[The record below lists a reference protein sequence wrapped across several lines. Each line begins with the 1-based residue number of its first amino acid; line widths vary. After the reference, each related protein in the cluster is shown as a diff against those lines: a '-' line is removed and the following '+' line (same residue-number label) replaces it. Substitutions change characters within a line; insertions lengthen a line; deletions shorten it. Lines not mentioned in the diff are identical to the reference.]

1 MRARGFDLLLLTLA
15 TIVSGCSTQEQAST
29 AQPPVPSKIIDLSA
43 TITPDLPVRLW
54 GHKALSDFGF
64 SDTTEFRVIQQGDP
78 PLYVSNAYWT
88 LFNHGGTHVDA
99 PNHMDR
105 AAKGIDAL
113 RLSTVVGP
121 IRILDFRSR
130 PKDVPI
136 ELGAIRANDIRSGDV
151 VIMLVGYQPP
161 TRPDEIPSFA
171 YLSKEAA
178 EYLAAL
184 PVRAV
189 GTDAL
194 SVESF
199 RRIYELMARGVKG
212 YEELAPVHH
221 AFLPRDIPVIEGLV
235 NVEEL
240 LGESNSIFVGLPL
253 KVQNG
258 DGSPIRAAAFV
269 Y

>member
-1 MRARGFDLLLLTLA
+1 MCNRGFRLLLLDLTL
-15 TIVSGCSTQEQAST
+15 IVSGCSNQEQAST
-29 AQPPVPSKIIDLSA
+29 AKVPTKIIDLST

-64 SDTTEFRVIQQGDP
+64 SDTTEFRVIEQPDP

-113 RLSTVVGP
+113 RLSSVVGP

-136 ELGAIRANDIRSGDV
+136 ELAAVRAYDVHPGDV
-151 VIMLVGYQPP
+151 VIMLVSYQPP

-178 EYLAAL
+178 EYLATL
-184 PVRAV
+184 PIRAI

-199 RRIYELMARGVKG
+199 RQIYGLLEKGVKG
-212 YEELAPVHH
+212 YEELAPIHH
-221 AFLPRDIPVIEGLV
+221 AFLPREIPIIEGLV
-235 NVEEL
+235 NVDQL
-240 LGESNSIFVGLPL
+240 VSESNSIFVGLPL

-258 DGSPIRAAAFV
+258 DGSPIRAVAFV